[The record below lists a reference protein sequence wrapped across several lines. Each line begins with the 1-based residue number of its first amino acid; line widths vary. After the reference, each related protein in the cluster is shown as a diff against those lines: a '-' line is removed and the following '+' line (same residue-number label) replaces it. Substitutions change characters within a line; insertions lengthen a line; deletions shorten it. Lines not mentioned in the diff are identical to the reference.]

1 MQALGI
7 YDINMKEV
15 YIVGGVR
22 TPVGKLAGTLSS
34 VRADDLAAHVIKAL
48 MEKFPSVDYSDVQ
61 DVIMGCANQAG
72 EDNRNVARMALLL
85 AGMPYT
91 VPGVTVNRLCA
102 SGLSASMDAARN
114 IMTGDADL
122 IIAGGV
128 EHMTRGP
135 FVMSKSS
142 TPFGKD
148 VQLYDT
154 TFGWRFINPKMKE
167 MYGVDAM
174 GETAENLV
182 DIHKISREDQDAFS
196 LRSQQK
202 AARATENGR
211 LAKEIVAIEIPQKKK
226 DPIIFSKDEF
236 VKADTT
242 LEGLAKLKASFR
254 KEGTVTAGNASGLN
268 DGAAALLFAS
278 DDAVKKYNLNP
289 LAKIISMG
297 AAGVEPRIMGIGP
310 VEASRKALAKANL
323 TLDQID
329 IIEINEAFAAQS
341 LACTRSLGLADD
353 DARINPNGGA
363 IAIGHPLGMTG
374 ARILLSAAIELQ
386 EQKKRYALVTMC
398 IGVGQGYAVIIENS
412 EFKNQN

>member
-1 MQALGI
+1 MKQA
-7 YDINMKEV
+7 

-22 TPVGKLAGTLSS
+22 TPVGKLAGTLSA
-34 VRADDLAAHVIKAL
+34 VRADDLAAHVIKSL

-61 DVIMGCANQAG
+61 DVILGCANQAG

-196 LRSQQK
+196 VRSQQK

-211 LAKEIVAIEIPQKKK
+211 LAKEIAPIEIPQKKK
-226 DPIIFSKDEF
+226 DPIVFSKDEF

-278 DDAVKKYNLNP
+278 EDAIKKYSLNP

-310 VEASRKALAKANL
+310 VEASRIALAKANL

-353 DARINPNGGA
+353 DVRINPNGGA

-374 ARILLSAAIELQ
+374 ARILLSAAIELN
-386 EQKKRYALVTMC
+386 EQNKKYALVTMC
-398 IGVGQGYAVIIENS
+398 IGVGQGYAVVIE
-412 EFKNQN
+412 KA

>member
-1 MQALGI
+1 
-7 YDINMKEV
+7 MKNV

-72 EDNRNVARMALLL
+72 EDNRNVARMSLLL

-202 AARATENGR
+202 ATKATENGR
-211 LAKEIVAIEIPQKKK
+211 LAKEIVPIEIPQKKK

-386 EQKKRYALVTMC
+386 EQNKRYALVTMC

-412 EFKNQN
+412 ELRIKND